1 MNTEVKETQI
11 DKLNNIVV
19 LANQNNTQ
27 KEVFK
32 SKMKRKQIKSIPNAE
47 PNIQQK
53 WRMYKEIDEP
63 YMLRD
68 LIPKEED
75 EFIKQ
80 LRQAMGE
87 EDKTQEQMDLENIIK
102 AERKG
107 LTKSGNVYSTGD
119 LVISTA
125 PVSMKSAEEKM
136 IESFSK
142 SRAKAGSSFYDD
154 SKNDLSDLYK
164 SERLRSSQIV
174 GSIQRTPEQIA
185 NEIKS
190 KALKDFSYVPV
201 SRRDIPEEVK
211 SKYLNAIETKSG
223 TQQLRDRKKFEDQA
237 KKDLIASYERA
248 SREREQDN
256 QFFNK
261 QMEISLRESKIQNE
275 ASRLLQSALR
285 RKLDS
290 KTYETEKKREKSIQ
304 KSFSVYDIES
314 SIKKDKQIGRGL
326 LLQPS
331 DLFEVPEKGIDISS
345 SLSSLSSLS
354 QPAKRGR
361 GRPAGSKNTANT
373 RTLDLTL

>member
-1 MNTEVKETQI
+1 MNIEKETQT

-32 SKMKRKQIKSIPNAE
+32 SKMKKKQIKSIPNAE

-68 LIPKEED
+68 LIAKEED
-75 EFIKQ
+75 EFVKQ

-107 LTKSGNVYSTGD
+107 LAKSGNVYSSSD
-119 LVISTA
+119 IVISSA

-190 KALKDFSYVPV
+190 KALKDFSYIPV

-223 TQQLRDRKKFEDQA
+223 TQQLRDRKKLEDQS

-248 SREREQDN
+248 SREREQDD
-256 QFFNK
+256 QFYNK

-285 RKLDS
+285 RKLDYKS
-290 KTYETEKKREKSIQ
+290 YETERKREKSIR

-326 LLQPS
+326 LLQQS
-331 DLFEVPEKGIDISS
+331 DLFEVPENKKGIDISS

-354 QPAKRGR
+354 SPAKRGR
-361 GRPAGSKNTANT
+361 GRPAGSKNKKN
-373 RTLDLTL
+373 DVM